1 MIHTTQMRPMKYIRH
16 MVGLK
21 PKRADPVPEALTNM
35 MTQVRQLS
43 PPHQACP
50 FGV

>member
-1 MIHTTQMRPMKYIRH
+1 MVHATQIRPMKYITH

-21 PKRADPVPEALTNM
+21 PKIADPVLEAFTNM

-50 FGV
+50 FWV